1 MCLFRYMKSFTR
13 KKKIN
18 GIEYFYEIT
27 PYYDKETKKIKQH
40 SKYLGKDIEGKPV
53 VVRSKLPRRTYSYGE
68 FIPSLDIIN
77 QFKFYEILT
86 QYLSEKEAKVI
97 LTLAQNRVIRPLALN
112 NIASWF
118 EGTILKKLYDDL
130 PLSSQSLS
138 NLLHKIGESDLP
150 LYFSKHI
157 IGESKTAST
166 LIYDI
171 TSLSSYS
178 ELIKFLE
185 YGHNRDNENLPQVN
199 LSVIVDKNRGIPVM
213 YEIYPGSIVD
223 VTTLKNTIHKL
234 ESLGVKELAMII
246 DRGFYS
252 APNMEELTSHDFSF
266 IIPLPLTVKIAKQ
279 MLSNIHNEITDPNL
293 LKMYNGETIFV
304 LPVTIPVNELNLDG
318 FCYYSPKREHDQMEA
333 FYKNLHNVV
342 EALRK
347 IKLKSWMDPQEVV
360 ERTAKKLYS
369 YIKWNIK
376 GDIFEVSIRKKAV
389 AQRVNRMGKFIL
401 IYKGNFDWKDCLSTY
416 RGKDIV
422 EKGFD
427 ILKNDLDTVP
437 FNVQK
442 DTTFR
447 GLLFVCFI
455 ALIIRMK
462 LIKSMGDC
470 HLVEKYSVEGMFLE
484 LEKIKK
490 IDLTNGE
497 TIVSELTK
505 KHKDILDC
513 MGLCA

>member
-1 MCLFRYMKSFTR
+1 ML
-13 KKKIN
+13 
-18 GIEYFYEIT
+18 
-27 PYYDKETKKIKQH
+27 
-40 SKYLGKDIEGKPV
+40 
-53 VVRSKLPRRTYSYGE
+53 
-68 FIPSLDIIN
+68 
-77 QFKFYEILT
+77 
-86 QYLSEKEAKVI
+86 
-97 LTLAQNRVIRPLALN
+97 LA
-112 NIASWF
+112 
-118 EGTILKKLYDDL
+118 
-130 PLSSQSLS
+130 
-138 NLLHKIGESDLP
+138 
-150 LYFSKHI
+150 HI
-157 IGESKTAST
+157 ICESKTAST

-178 ELIKFLE
+178 ELIKILE

-304 LPVTIPVNELNLDG
+304 LPVTIPINELNLDG

-333 FYKNLHNVV
+333 FYKNMHNVV

-347 IKLKSWMDPQEVV
+347 IKLKNWMDPQEVV

-369 YIKWNIK
+369 YIKWNVK

-401 IYKGNFDWKDCLSTY
+401 IYKGDFNWEDCLSTY

-422 EKGFD
+422 D
-427 ILKNDLDTVP
+427 ILKNDLDTLP
-437 FNVQK
+437 LNVQK

-462 LIKSMGDC
+462 MMKLMRDC
-470 HLVEKYSVEGMFLE
+470 HLVEKYSVEGTLLE
-484 LEKIKK
+484 LEKIRK
-490 IDLTNGE
+490 IDLANGE

-505 KHKDILDC
+505 KQKDILDC

>member
-1 MCLFRYMKSFTR
+1 MKPFTR
-13 KKKIN
+13 KKTIN
-18 GIEYFYEIT
+18 GIEYLYEIT

-40 SKYLGKDIEGKPV
+40 SKYLGKDVQGEPV

-68 FIPSLDIIN
+68 FIPSLDITN

-97 LTLAQNRVIRPLALN
+97 LTLAHNRVIRPLALN

-118 EGTILKKLYDDL
+118 DGTILKKLYDDL

-150 LYFSKHI
+150 LYFSKYI
-157 IGESKTAST
+157 IDESKTAST

-171 TSLSSYS
+171 TSLSSNS

-185 YGHNRDNENLPQVN
+185 YGHNKDNENLPQVN
-199 LSVIVDKNRGIPVM
+199 LSVIVDKNRGIPIM

-223 VTTLKNTIHKL
+223 VTTLKNTIFRLK
-234 ESLGVKELAMII
+234 SLGLKELAMII

-252 APNMEELTSHDFSF
+252 APNIEELASPSHNFSF

-279 MLSNIHNEITDPNL
+279 MLSNIHNKITDPNL

-304 LPVTIPVNELNLDG
+304 LPVSIPINELSLNG

-333 FYKNLHNVV
+333 FYKNVHNVV
-342 EALRK
+342 DALRK

-369 YIKWNIK
+369 YIKWNVK
-376 GDIFEVSIRKKAV
+376 DDIFEVSIRKKAV

-401 IYKGNFDWKDCLSTY
+401 IYKGKFDWEDCLSTY

-427 ILKNDLDTVP
+427 ILKNDLDTLP
-437 FNVQK
+437 LNVQK
-442 DTTFR
+442 DTTLR

-455 ALIIRMK
+455 ALIIRMRMVK
-462 LIKSMGDC
+462 LMGDH
-470 HLVEKYSVEGMFLE
+470 HLIEKYSVERMLLE

-490 IDLTNGE
+490 IDLT
-497 TIVSELTK
+497 
-505 KHKDILDC
+505 
-513 MGLCA
+513 